1 MSSRETKTP
10 LSALKAKSV
19 RELLMD
25 ADRSIPVSEMKVVRK
40 LLDNYPAAGLTTISK
55 LSQMAGVSDP
65 TVLRLAIRLGFEG
78 FSDLQKALLA
88 EVEEHMRS
96 PLTLT
101 AASRLP
107 SMPQAEHT
115 NAYQSFLFSS
125 MTQIE
130 AAIKGTATADYERA
144 VDLLTDPKLHIL
156 FIGGRFSRFIAGIM
170 QRCLQ
175 HVRDGT
181 TLFSGS
187 PADVV
192 DEMAGIGKR
201 HVLVVFDFRRYQT
214 DTVRFAEHAKKRNC
228 KIILFTDQ
236 WKSPVA
242 DVADVIFSA
251 PTETT
256 SPFDTLTTPL
266 LQAEAVIAGAAERL
280 GDGWHERVAM
290 IEQIRSD
297 FHVTLDGNHR
307 GARPKTKQE
316 KTGSKTRDHDDR

>member
-1 MSSRETKTP
+1 MPSSKTKTSA
-10 LSALKAKSV
+10 SALKSKSV
-19 RELLMD
+19 RELLME
-25 ADRSIPVSEMKVVRK
+25 ADRNIPASEMKVVRM
-40 LLDNYPAAGLTTISK
+40 LLANYPAAGLTTISR
-55 LSQMAGVSDP
+55 LSQTAGVSDP
-65 TVLRLAIRLGFEG
+65 TVLRLATRLGFDG
-78 FSDLQKALLA
+78 FSDLQQALLA

-107 SMPQAEHT
+107 SMPQVEQA

-144 VDLLTDPKLHIL
+144 VDLLTDPKFHIL

-192 DEMAGIGKR
+192 DEMASIGKR

-214 DTVRFAEHAKKRNC
+214 DTVCFAEHAKKRNC

-242 DVADVIFSA
+242 EVADVVFSA

-280 GDGWHERVAM
+280 GDSWHARVAM
-290 IEQIRSD
+290 IEQIRSE
-297 FHVTLDGNHR
+297 FHVTLDGSHR
-307 GARPKTKQE
+307 DTRSKAKQG
-316 KTGSKTRDHDDR
+316 KTGSKTRDNDD